1 MRSKTIQRIMD
12 EMDKDT
18 WYIKLKRW
26 IRLQTWVYICLT
38 RKYWDKKYEH
48 YIFKKF
54 IKSN

>member
-1 MRSKTIQRIMD
+1 MRSKTIQRIID